1 MSSGFIT
8 INDMPLIALT
18 QLEKIEPENKISIQN
33 ESQLKLIENCD
44 EENIVRE
51 QYLDRILLKPKP
63 LCIKLKFKHI
73 VLNYKK
79 FNKNKKK

>member
-44 EENIVRE
+44 QENIVRE

-73 VLNYKK
+73 VLKYKK
-79 FNKNKKK
+79 FNKNKNK